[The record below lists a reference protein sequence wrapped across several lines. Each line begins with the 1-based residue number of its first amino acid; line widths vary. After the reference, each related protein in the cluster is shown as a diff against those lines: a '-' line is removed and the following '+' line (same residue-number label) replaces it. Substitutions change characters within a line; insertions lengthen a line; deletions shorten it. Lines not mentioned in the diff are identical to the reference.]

1 MSETTVDDLGCLQL
15 QVGDYLDKSEE
26 LQENLQLV
34 SAEDYEMLIA
44 AIRTIL
50 VFATLLP
57 DKLHVNLLISG
68 I

>member
-34 SAEDYEMLIA
+34 SAEDYEMLIV

-50 VFATLLP
+50 AFATLPP